1 MHERAG
7 VEIMTLS
14 GKMTIQIPDDLARG
28 LEGIAAEQR
37 KSVEQVAVES
47 LRRLLDQASSPE
59 AVLRYIRGL
68 LIPAPRR
75 STIWKRRLVP
85 RACQC
90 AIKAPLTN
98 GVRGDLS
105 ARLKRDRRSDEGGFP
120 NWRIGWLGLRRMIAL
135 SPAQS
140 FGEKCFSG
148 SHDYPQA
155 DGARSWRKP
164 VTNF

>member
-1 MHERAG
+1 MSPDRSFLSSTHMHERAG

-68 LIPAPRR
+68 PHPSAAAVDDLEA
-75 STIWKRRLVP
+75 
-85 RACQC
+85 
-90 AIKAPLTN
+90 AIS
-98 GVRGDLS
+98 S
-105 ARLKRDRRSDEGGFP
+105 ARLPVRDKGTFDERRPG
-120 NWRIGWLGLRRMIAL
+120 
-135 SPAQS
+135 
-140 FGEKCFSG
+140 
-148 SHDYPQA
+148 
-155 DGARSWRKP
+155 
-164 VTNF
+164 